1 MALNVG
7 LDIGTTAVR
16 AAVIQTGRGKPK
28 LRKYGQVALPEG
40 TVVGGE
46 IVDEAI
52 MRDALSEL
60 WKSAKLP
67 KKRIVVGLANQRVI
81 VRRID
86 IEYMDEEQLAEA
98 LPFQAQ
104 EYIPI
109 PVDEAIL
116 DFVPLEEFTTPD
128 GQAMLSVLVVAAQ
141 RSMADDLLRM
151 VNQAVG
157 GRVLAMDLQAF
168 GLVRAAQGADEAMA
182 SGTAAIVDIGGGI
195 TQVSVVKDGTVR
207 FLRILGM
214 GGDAFTE
221 VLREDLDLGLDQA
234 DQLKRR
240 VGVAPDEP
248 EADESED
255 GRARRAL
262 TRMGDQLIDEI
273 RGSIDYYLSQS
284 NDTGVDTVYISGNGA
299 RLPHLANRMARV
311 LDVGIQPVRLLDSEF
326 LDVSKTGLS
335 ETELMASQ
343 PVLPVAAG
351 LGLWGEE

>member
-16 AAVIQTGRGKPK
+16 AALIQTGRGKPK

-52 MRDALSEL
+52 MRDALQQL
-60 WKSAKLP
+60 WKTAKLP
-67 KKRIVVGLANQRVI
+67 KKRVIVGLANQRVV

-86 IEYMDEEQLAEA
+86 IEYMDEDQLAEA

-116 DFVPLEEFTTPD
+116 DFVPLEEFTTPE

-141 RSMADDLLRM
+141 RSMADDVLRIVGSVGARVM
-151 VNQAVG
+151 AV
-157 GRVLAMDLQAF
+157 DLQAF
-168 GLVRAAQGADEAMA
+168 GLVRAAFGSDSQSDT
-182 SGTAAIVDIGGGI
+182 GTAAIVDIGGGI
-195 TQVSVVKDGTVR
+195 TQVSVIKDGTVR

-214 GGDAFTE
+214 GGDAFTT
-221 VLREDLDLGLDQA
+221 VLENDLDVSKEQA

-240 VGVAPDEP
+240 IGVAPEEP
-248 EADESED
+248 EQDDSED
-255 GRARRAL
+255 GRARRSL
-262 TRMGDQLIDEI
+262 TRQGDLLIDEV

-284 NDTGVDTVYISGNGA
+284 SDTGVGTIYISGNGA
-299 RLPHLANRMARV
+299 RLPHLANRMAAA
-311 LDVGIQPVRLLDSEF
+311 LDVGIQPVRVLDSEV
-326 LDVSKTGLS
+326 LEIGRTGLS

-351 LGLWGEE
+351 LAMWGET